1 MNTTAKRF
9 FKYTWQDPK
18 FTQLTPEEK
27 LMYKY
32 IWESS
37 DIAGVHQVHK
47 AIMSACLGLEIS
59 DKMIRSLID
68 KVEDFVLLDG
78 DRIWI
83 TSFIRYQQAETKE
96 SLTKSPSHKSAVNH
110 LRKAGI
116 FQEAVSL
123 DPKLFV
129 EYVSDSLPLPRSYS
143 NSLSISSI
151 PSSSNSSSNS
161 LSQRISETTYSAYSF
176 SKGIVE
182 NYFNAAKKEKHS
194 LVKEVNQILKELE
207 GKNMDN
213 PDSQLELTITELIEK
228 FGQNDLTIELIRN
241 TLGLHSSSHKT

>member
-59 DKMIRSLID
+59 DKMIQSLID
-68 KVEDFVLLDG
+68 KVEDFVLIEG

-83 TSFIRYQQAETKE
+83 SSFIRFQQAETKD
-96 SLTKSPSHKSAVNH
+96 SLSKNPPHKSAVRH
-110 LRKAGI
+110 LVKAGI
-116 FQEAVSL
+116 FQDAVSL
-123 DPKLFV
+123 DPELFK
-129 EYVSDSLPLPRSYS
+129 EYVSDGLPLAKPYS
-143 NSLSISSI
+143 NSQSTSSI
-151 PSSSNSSSNS
+151 PSSGSGSGHSPNQS
-161 LSQRISETTYSAYSF
+161 ISESTDSSYF
-176 SKGIVE
+176 SLKRIVDE
-182 NYFNAAKKEKHS
+182 HFAVSDKDVHP
-194 LVKEVNQILKELE
+194 LVKELNKIFKELE
-207 GKNMDN
+207 GRNMDN
-213 PDSQLELTITELIEK
+213 PYLQLELTIKELIEK
-228 FGQNDLTIELIRN
+228 FGQNDLTIELIRD
-241 TLGLHSSSHKT
+241 TLGLNS

>member
-59 DKMIRSLID
+59 DKMIKSLID
-68 KVEDFVLLDG
+68 NVEDFVLLEG

-83 TSFIRYQQAETKE
+83 SSFIRYQQAETKD
-96 SLTKSPSHKSAVNH
+96 SLSKSPPHKSAVKH
-110 LRKAGI
+110 LVKAGI
-116 FQEAVSL
+116 FQDAVNL
-123 DPKLFV
+123 DPELFK
-129 EYVSDSLPLPRSYS
+129 EYISDGLPLAKPYS
-143 NSLSISSI
+143 NSQSSISSSGNG
-151 PSSSNSSSNS
+151 SSHSPIQS
-161 LSQRISETTYSAYSF
+161 ISESTTTTYNYAV
-176 SKGIVE
+176 GIVDE
-182 NYFNAAKKEKHS
+182 YFNVSKKEAHPLVQEINQIIIELKGRNIPNPDEY
-194 LVKEVNQILKELE
+194 LEFKVKELV
-207 GKNMDN
+207 
-213 PDSQLELTITELIEK
+213 EK
-228 FGQNDLTIELIRN
+228 WGRNDVSVELIRD
-241 TLGLHSSSHKT
+241 TLGLDL